1 MVSGVMQAGEPRM
14 ARIESLRAIAALG
27 VLFAHCYGTA
37 HGYRAVVYATFLHRI
52 LLGGGLLLA
61 LFFALSGY
69 LLFWPFVRRD
79 YAGAGP
85 VDLGRY
91 ARNRVLRIAPL
102 YYVDVV
108 ILLLVREHGGSAEQ
122 WWRFGL
128 FAESLSSRTV
138 GTVDGLMW
146 SLVVEVQF
154 YILLPRAPRSWP
166 TWHQAIGDEPR
177 RSSPLSACGG
187 ACPPHARLCVAT
199 DSLVW
204 RYSLPANF
212 VFFDAGL
219 LLALVRCA
227 WQTNPPMWLRGPL
240 GRTDAWLVASAV
252 LWLIICLRYELDVLA
267 TVASFLFVGA
277 CVLPLRDTPL
287 ARLLDWRP
295 LATVGIASY
304 SLYLWHLPI
313 VETLGPRITGFAAL
327 LSVAGVIS
335 VAVTLV
341 SYRIVEAPFLGRRRR
356 WSPAGP
362 PAPAGK
368 ATTPA

>member
-1 MVSGVMQAGEPRM
+1 M
-14 ARIESLRAIAALG
+14 
-27 VLFAHCYGTA
+27 
-37 HGYRAVVYATFLHRI
+37 
-52 LLGGGLLLA
+52 
-61 LFFALSGY
+61 FFGLSGY

-102 YYVDVV
+102 YYVAVV
-108 ILLLVREHGGSAEQ
+108 ILLLVHEHRGSAEQ

-128 FAESLSSRTV
+128 FAESLPSRTV

-154 YILLPRAPRSWP
+154 YILLPLGAAVLACLASGDRRRA
-166 TWHQAIGDEPR
+166 TALVAIVGVVAALVR
-177 RSSPLSACGG
+177 HTLVYA
-187 ACPPHARLCVAT
+187 VAT

-227 WQTNPPMWLRGPL
+227 WQTNPPMWLRDPL

-295 LATVGIASY
+295 LAAVGIASY
-304 SLYLWHLPI
+304 STI
-313 VETLGPRITGFAAL
+313 R
-327 LSVAGVIS
+327 
-335 VAVTLV
+335 
-341 SYRIVEAPFLGRRRR
+341 
-356 WSPAGP
+356 
-362 PAPAGK
+362 
-368 ATTPA
+368 

>member
-102 YYVDVV
+102 YYVAVV

-154 YILLPRAPRSWP
+154 YILLPLGAAVLAYLASGDRRRA
-166 TWHQAIGDEPR
+166 TALVAIVGVWR
-177 RSSPLSACGG
+177 RLSATRSSMPWRPTALSG
-187 ACPPHARLCVAT
+187 ATRCPPTSSSSTPACCSHSCAAR
-199 DSLVW
+199 
-204 RYSLPANF
+204 
-212 VFFDAGL
+212 
-219 LLALVRCA
+219 
-227 WQTNPPMWLRGPL
+227 
-240 GRTDAWLVASAV
+240 
-252 LWLIICLRYELDVLA
+252 
-267 TVASFLFVGA
+267 
-277 CVLPLRDTPL
+277 
-287 ARLLDWRP
+287 
-295 LATVGIASY
+295 
-304 SLYLWHLPI
+304 
-313 VETLGPRITGFAAL
+313 
-327 LSVAGVIS
+327 
-335 VAVTLV
+335 
-341 SYRIVEAPFLGRRRR
+341 GRRIPRCGYAVR
-356 WSPAGP
+356 WDAPMRGWWP
-362 PAPAGK
+362 PPCCG
-368 ATTPA
+368 